1 MLSRPPTKLGLTVDD
16 IADYERRKAHR
27 DALKQQEE
35 DQQQTADRY
44 GEAAEDTPAAQAKSK
59 AKMTR
64 EQRIGLAPAR
74 G

>member
-27 DALKQQEE
+27 DAIKQQEE
-35 DQQQTADRY
+35 EQAQHTVQY
-44 GEAAEDTPAAQAKSK
+44 GEATDDTPAAQAKTK

-64 EQRIGLAPAR
+64 EQRLGLAGSR